1 MSVTFDCFSF
11 TVSGACDPTT
21 NATVPY
27 YNMVTDSMSTSQ
39 VEAAAKKLT
48 FEVVNVTLAVIP
60 IAFQMMTASLSDN
73 MIMGVE
79 ALQCAMTSGFA
90 NVWKLLAA
98 ASLVAKEFGMTSYI
112 NEGVNQVYPYVCT
125 CRRDVIS
132 LSQWLSPNS
141 KETNLEC

>member
-21 NATVPY
+21 NASVPY

>member
-27 YNMVTDSMSTSQ
+27 YNMVTDSMTTAQ

>member
-21 NATVPY
+21 NASVPY

-112 NEGVNQVYPYVCT
+112 NDGVNQVYPYVCT

>member
-27 YNMVTDSMSTSQ
+27 YNMVTDSMTTAQ

-112 NEGVNQVYPYVCT
+112 NDGVNQVYPYVCT